1 MSNELTNENEKQPS
15 LEEIFKNLDEV
26 IGMLQSKEL
35 TLEETFAGYKK
46 GLELVEQA
54 NGRIEKIESDIRLLD
69 PSEQILD

>member
-69 PSEQILD
+69 PSEQIQD